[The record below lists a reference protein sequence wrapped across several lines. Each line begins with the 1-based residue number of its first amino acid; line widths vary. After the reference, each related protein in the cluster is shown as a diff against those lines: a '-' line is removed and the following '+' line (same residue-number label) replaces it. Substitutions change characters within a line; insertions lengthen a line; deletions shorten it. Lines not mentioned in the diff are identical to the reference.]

1 MIVPSTPGAP
11 RGGALAGPTELPR
24 SRGLGTFP
32 VPVEAFARAC
42 PRCGAKYDAAAVFCQ
57 KDGAA
62 LRLLEEDHDP
72 RLGQVL
78 LDQFRIEERIGA
90 GGMGMVYRAR
100 QTTLGRDVAIK
111 ILHPDLAQN
120 PDAVRRFHRE
130 ARISTSLDHP
140 NIVRVFLFGQLP
152 DGSLYL
158 VMELLRGRPLAD
170 LLRVEPRLPTSRAL
184 HIAVQ
189 VAEGVGESHVQGIVH
204 RDVKPENIFLTPKGR
219 DPDFVKVLDF
229 GIARLLRADEQTQA
243 TQSGLVFGTARYI
256 SPEGA
261 AGEQTDARSDVYSM
275 GVLTYQ
281 MLCGET
287 PFDGSSPVTLLM
299 QHIHER
305 IPHLKTRAGGSQV
318 PDGVADVVMRALS
331 KNPDGRYE
339 DGAHFAEVLAEA
351 GERSGLQV
359 RHRRGTGERE
369 PSGQVSLSHGMAG
382 GAPGPAPTP
391 RMAQGRPTSE
401 RPPPQS
407 SAQSS
412 AWAPEPM
419 RASTEEYSIA
429 GLPRRR
435 HDAQRRSSTSAALLL
450 LVAFVMGIFAV
461 AGTFWALGHFGGPS
475 PEDRRVDNV
484 RAAEEAFTADRLDGD
499 GADTVLAI
507 TARMLGERPN
517 DPDALRLRRSAAT
530 RLAERAQ
537 AASHEGH
544 REDAIA
550 LQERALVLVP
560 GDDALTRTLTELRVP
575 PGPTEPT
582 LSVLPDPIAG
592 ESVIFTAVL
601 PRAIT
606 LAITDRPRFV
616 IVRDGRR
623 VGRRVDATAGTS
635 ENSWMASYA
644 FVQPGHYTVQF
655 HGGDGEGSMRVAAE
669 VDVARSP
676 RPPGGGSDPP
686 ITTQGSAGPSIGP
699 VPTYVDVPVPG
710 VGNVQIPAPFVA
722 TPVTQGQ
729 VAQAP
734 TTTVNE
740 VRQPALLPIAP
751 RQPPPLPPAW
761 TSTGAQ

>member
-1 MIVPSTPGAP
+1 MGRSAGRAEPHPAPSEDASGPGHTEHA
-11 RGGALAGPTELPR
+11 RAAGLWYLVR
-24 SRGLGTFP
+24 S
-32 VPVEAFARAC
+32 VEAFSKAC

-57 KDGAA
+57 KDGAP

-170 LLRVEPRLPTSRAL
+170 LLRIEPRLPTSRAL

-189 VAEGVGESHVQGIVH
+189 VAEGVGEAHVQGIVH

-229 GIARLLRADEQTQA
+229 GIARLLRTDEQTQA

-261 AGEQTDARSDVYSM
+261 AGEATDARSDVYSM
-275 GVLTYQ
+275 GVLAYQ

-287 PFDGSSPVTLLM
+287 PFEGNSPVTLLM

-305 IPHLKTRAGGSQV
+305 VPHLKTRAGGSQV

-339 DGAHFAEVLAEA
+339 DGAHFAEVLREA
-351 GERSGLQV
+351 GERAGLTL
-359 RHRRGTGERE
+359 RPRRATGERE
-369 PSGQVSLSHGMAG
+369 PSGQVPLPGREAHGSVMR
-382 GAPGPAPTP
+382 TP
-391 RMAQGRPTSE
+391 SE
-401 RPPPQS
+401 RPPPRPV
-407 SAQSS
+407 
-412 AWAPEPM
+412 PEPS
-419 RASTEEYSIA
+419 RPSTEELVVP
-429 GLPRRR
+429 GLS
-435 HDAQRRSSTSAALLL
+435 RRSGSGRSNTSAALLL
-450 LVAFVMGIFAV
+450 LFAFVLGIVAV

-475 PEDRRVDNV
+475 VEEIRAEHV
-484 RAAEEAFTADRLDGD
+484 RAGEEALAADRLDGE

-507 TARMLGERPN
+507 TSVMLADRAN
-517 DPDALRLRRSAAT
+517 DPDALRLRRSAAA

-537 AASHEGH
+537 GASRDGR

-550 LQERALVLVP
+550 LQRRAIVLVP
-560 GDDALTRTLTELRVP
+560 HDEEAVRVLAELERP

-582 LSVLPDPIAG
+582 LTVVPAPTAG

-601 PRAIT
+601 PMRIT
-606 LAITDRPRFV
+606 LQPTDRPRFV
-616 IVRDGRR
+616 ILRDGRR
-623 VGRRVDATAGTS
+623 VGRRVDATIGPSSQQGAQPTGPTS
-635 ENSWMASYA
+635 WIASYTFA
-644 FVQPGHYTVQF
+644 QPGHYTVQF
-655 HGGDGEGSMRVAAE
+655 HAGDGEGSMRVALE
-669 VDVARSP
+669 VDVARNPRSP
-676 RPPGGGSDPP
+676 TGGGTDPP
-686 ITTQGSAGPSIGP
+686 ITTQGSLGPPTSP
-699 VPTYVDVPVPG
+699 VPTVVDVPVPG
-710 VGNVQIPAPFVA
+710 LGNVSIPAPFVA
-722 TPVTQGQ
+722 TPVEQPST
-729 VAQAP
+729 
-734 TTTVNE
+734 TTTVAQQQRE
-740 VRQPALLPIAP
+740 PTILPMQP
-751 RQPPPLPPAW
+751 RQPPALPPAW
-761 TSTGAQ
+761 TSTGQ